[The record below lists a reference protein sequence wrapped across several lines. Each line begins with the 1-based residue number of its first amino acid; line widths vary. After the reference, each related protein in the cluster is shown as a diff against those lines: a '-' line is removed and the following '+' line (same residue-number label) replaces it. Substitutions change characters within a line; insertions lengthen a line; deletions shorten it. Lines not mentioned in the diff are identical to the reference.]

1 MANEQ
6 QRHQEWDA
14 LDDRLR
20 RELRRPARVDPA
32 AVGRIM
38 DEVRATPRP
47 RPAAA
52 PWREA
57 LAWLFRPRQL
67 TLSPMGA
74 LAAVSLAVL
83 LGALAARGGDGPR
96 PGEARRE
103 IASAP
108 ATPPPSAPV
117 QQAAREAPATQNVQF
132 VFVSAEA
139 STVSVVGDFNDWD
152 LAATPLRRTGSGG
165 IWSVVVPLPAGEHQY
180 SYVVDGKTWVPD
192 ASAPQSP
199 AGEFGGT
206 NSVLFVGGQS

>member
-1 MANEQ
+1 MADEQ

-38 DEVRATPRP
+38 AEVRATPHAK
-47 RPAAA
+47 PAAA

-83 LGALAARGGDGPR
+83 LGALAARGGDGGPR
-96 PGEARRE
+96 PDAAPRE
-103 IASAP
+103 VAAAP
-108 ATPPPSAPV
+108 GTPAAPV
-117 QQAAREAPATQNVQF
+117 QQVAREAPATQNVQF

-139 STVSVVGDFNDWD
+139 STVSVVGDFNNWD

-206 NSVLFVGGQS
+206 NSVLFVGGRS